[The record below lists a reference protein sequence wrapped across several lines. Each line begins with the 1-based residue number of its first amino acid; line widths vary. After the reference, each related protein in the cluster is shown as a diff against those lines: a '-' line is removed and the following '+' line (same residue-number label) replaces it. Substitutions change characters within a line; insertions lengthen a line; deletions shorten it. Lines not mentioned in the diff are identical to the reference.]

1 MCERQGRAGGF
12 PQSAKIRAS
21 AKAAMNDTS
30 RTQPARL
37 EFRIRGREMNRI
49 EAVSDVVFGF
59 ALTLLVVSGQ
69 VPHTYAELIDAMR
82 AFPAFALTFAMLMVV
97 WARHYYFFRHYG
109 LDDAPTIVLN
119 TLLLFVV
126 VFYVYPLKFLFTVW
140 LAPLTGMQM
149 RFTDPNGA
157 MHLVLAYGDTRGLM
171 LIFGSGYVA
180 VYLDFAALVFHAH
193 QMRDVLG
200 LDAYE
205 IAYTKNALAAQL
217 LNASVGVVSI
227 LVALLAAPAQA
238 GYAGY
243 IYFLVPLFLNIH
255 GRLWRRRRR
264 AMEMT
269 SQALA

>member
-1 MCERQGRAGGF
+1 
-12 PQSAKIRAS
+12 
-21 AKAAMNDTS
+21 MNDTP
-30 RTQPARL
+30 RTQPPRL
-37 EFRIRGREMNRI
+37 QFRLRGREMNRI

-97 WARHYYFFRHYG
+97 WARHYYFFRYYG
-109 LDDAPTIVLN
+109 LDDVATIVLN

-171 LIFGSGYVA
+171 IIYDSGYVA
-180 VYLDFAALVFHAH
+180 VCLAFAALVFHAYR
-193 QMRDVLG
+193 MRELLG

-205 IAYTKNALAAQL
+205 IAHTKNALAAQL
-217 LNASVGVVSI
+217 LNASVGVLSI
-227 LVALLAAPAQA
+227 LVAMLVPAAQV

-243 IYFLVPLFLNIH
+243 VYFLVPLFLHIH
-255 GRLWRRRRR
+255 GRLWRKRRR
-264 AMEMT
+264 AMEMKLRT
-269 SQALA
+269 LA